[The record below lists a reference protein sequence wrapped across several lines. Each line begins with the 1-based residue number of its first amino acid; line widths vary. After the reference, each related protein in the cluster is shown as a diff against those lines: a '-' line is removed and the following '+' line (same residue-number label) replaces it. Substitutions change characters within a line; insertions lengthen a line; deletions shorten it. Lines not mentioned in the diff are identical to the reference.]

1 MAVTYDLP
9 RRRALHPINAILLAA
24 TIPLFLG
31 ALLSDLAYRKSFE
44 IQWTNFA
51 SWLIAGGLVFG
62 ALAVIAAAVA
72 LFRAERRGGLV
83 LVYFLLV
90 LATWIVGFVN
100 AVVHGKDAWAT
111 MPDGLILSLV
121 AVVLACIAK
130 LIAVSGLSKGV
141 TP

>member
-44 IQWTNFA
+44 IQRTNFA
-51 SWLIAGGLVFG
+51 SWLIAGGLVFC
-62 ALAVIAAAVA
+62 ALAVIAAAFA

-90 LATWIVGFVN
+90 LATWILGFIN

-130 LIAVSGLSKGV
+130 WIAFSGLRTGV

>member
-51 SWLIAGGLVFG
+51 SWLIAGGLVVC

-130 LIAVSGLSKGV
+130 WIAFSGLRTGV

>member
-121 AVVLACIAK
+121 AVVLACVAKWIAF
-130 LIAVSGLSKGV
+130 SGLRTGV

>member
-121 AVVLACIAK
+121 VVVLACIAK
-130 LIAVSGLSKGV
+130 WIAFSGLRTGV

>member
-121 AVVLACIAK
+121 VVVLACIAK
-130 LIAVSGLSKGV
+130 WIAFSGLRTGV
-141 TP
+141 SP

>member
-100 AVVHGKDAWAT
+100 AVEHGKDAWAT

-130 LIAVSGLSKGV
+130 WIAFSGLRTGV

>member
-130 LIAVSGLSKGV
+130 WIAFSGLRTGV